1 MPVVSKKE
9 FIQVKYE
16 ELKNKLRLY
25 MNDDLFPSLDEYEI
39 TDIIYFLNLYFPK
52 DEKDHNETIINL
64 MKENEIELNDND
76 YLIVS
81 SLIINFIEML
91 NNI

>member
-1 MPVVSKKE
+1 MPVLSKKE
-9 FIQVKYE
+9 FIEVKYE
-16 ELKNKLRLY
+16 ELKSKLRLY

-39 TDIIYFLNLYFPK
+39 TDIILFLNLYFPK

>member
-1 MPVVSKKE
+1 
-9 FIQVKYE
+9 
-16 ELKNKLRLY
+16 
-25 MNDDLFPSLDEYEI
+25 MNDDLFPSLSEYEI
-39 TDIIYFLNLYFPK
+39 TDIILFLNLYIPK

-64 MKENEIELNDND
+64 MKENEIELSSPND